1 MSGGDAGDCDL
12 LRGPL
17 VRKPV
22 ATTPT
27 AGQGGGAG
35 GKRTCWVSPCMCPPR
50 GGCAY
55 ASVQPPTQA
64 SWPLSLRRPQS
75 GIRPSPSIQTSS
87 QSTLACL
94 RREQREW
101 YEADH
106 MRERPEKATTAHP
119 NIPPER
125 NREAVCPS
133 CPTDLPTY
141 DVVQF
146 MRQPAP
152 CSRTAVTSCVG
163 RRQAP
168 NTGGGSR
175 NHHAHTR
182 T

>member
-1 MSGGDAGDCDL
+1 MLGEPL
-12 LRGPL
+12 YVPTTRTIRLRIG
-17 VRKPV
+17 
-22 ATTPT
+22 ATTNPGKLAALATTT
-27 AGQGGGAG
+27 AEWDQAVSFYPNIFLEHPGVFEARTTRMVRSGPHAG
-35 GKRTCWVSPCMCPPR
+35 TTRDVAWTEKDRLTW
-50 GGCAY
+50 AE
-55 ASVQPPTQA
+55 SVTV
-64 SWPLSLRRPQS
+64 
-75 GIRPSPSIQTSS
+75 
-87 QSTLACL
+87 
-94 RREQREW
+94 
-101 YEADH
+101 
-106 MRERPEKATTAHP
+106 ATTAHP